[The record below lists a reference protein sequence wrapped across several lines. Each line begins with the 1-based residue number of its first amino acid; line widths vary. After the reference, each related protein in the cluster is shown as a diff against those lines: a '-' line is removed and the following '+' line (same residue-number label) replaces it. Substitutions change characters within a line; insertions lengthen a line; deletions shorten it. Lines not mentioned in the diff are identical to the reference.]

1 MYNVEELKKKVLNG
15 ELIGKE
21 EALFL
26 AEEAPLNELTEAANE
41 IRKHFCKNKFD
52 ICTIINGKSGKCSEN
67 CKFCAQSSFYNT
79 KINEYSLLDS
89 KSIVKEA
96 KYNDERGVLRFSIV
110 TSGRKLSDKEVDSVC
125 ESIREIGKNT
135 SVSICGSFGLL
146 SEEQYKK
153 LKEAGLTRVHNN
165 LETSKRNFKNVCTTH
180 TFEEKIQAIKNAQNA
195 GLNVCSGGI
204 MGLGETME
212 DRIDM
217 VLTLREL
224 GVLSIPVNMLNPIK
238 GTPFEN
244 NKLLTNDEMCRIVA
258 VFRFLIP
265 NAAIRLAGGRGLLED
280 KGESCF
286 LSGANA
292 AISGDMLTTSGI
304 TIKEDME
311 LLEKIGYKPELLN
324 E

>member
-1 MYNVEELKKKVLNG
+1 MKVKELKEKVLNG
-15 ELIGKE
+15 KLIGKE

-26 AEEAPLNELTEAANE
+26 AKEAPLKELTEAANE
-41 IRKHFCKNKFD
+41 IRKHFCEDKFD
-52 ICTIINGKSGKCSEN
+52 ICTIINEN
-67 CKFCAQSSFYNT
+67 CKFCAQSSFYDT
-79 KINEYSLLDS
+79 HIKEYSLLNS
-89 KSIVKEA
+89 KAIVKEA

-110 TSGRKLSDKEVDSVC
+110 TSGRKLSDKEIDSVC
-125 ESIREIGKNT
+125 ESIKEINKNT
-135 SVSICGSFGLL
+135 SVSVCGSFGLL

-165 LETSKRNFKNVCTTH
+165 LETSRKNFKNICTTH
-180 TFEEKIQAIKNAQNA
+180 TFDEKVQAIKNAKNA
-195 GLNVCSGGI
+195 GLNICSGGI

-217 VLTLREL
+217 ALELREL
-224 GVLSIPVNMLNPIK
+224 GVLSIPVNILNPIK

-244 NKLLTNDEMCRIVA
+244 NKLLTNDEICRIVA
-258 VFRFLIP
+258 VYRFLIP
-265 NAAIRLAGGRGLLED
+265 NGAIRLAGGRGLLQD

-304 TIKEDME
+304 TIKEDMN
-311 LLEKIGYKPELLN
+311 LLNKIGYKPALLN

>member
-21 EALFL
+21 EGLFL
-26 AEEAPLNELTEAANE
+26 AEEAPLKELTEAANE
-41 IRKHFCKNKFD
+41 IRKHFCENKFD

-89 KSIVKEA
+89 EAIVKEA

-180 TFEEKIQAIKNAQNA
+180 TFEEKIQAIKNAKNA

-280 KGESCF
+280 KGKKCF

-304 TIKEDME
+304 TIKEDMD
-311 LLEKIGYKPELLN
+311 LLEKIGYKPELL
-324 E
+324 EK

>member
-1 MYNVEELKKKVLNG
+1 MKVKELKEKVLNG
-15 ELIGKE
+15 KLIGKE

-26 AEEAPLNELTEAANE
+26 AKEAPLKELTEAANE
-41 IRKHFCKNKFD
+41 IRKYFCENKFD

-67 CKFCAQSSFYNT
+67 CKFCAQSSFYDT
-79 KINEYSLLDS
+79 HIKEYSLLNS
-89 KSIVKEA
+89 KAIVKEA

-110 TSGRKLSDKEVDSVC
+110 TSGRKLSDKEIDSIC
-125 ESIREIGKNT
+125 ESIKEINKNT
-135 SVSICGSFGLL
+135 SVSVCGSFGLL

-165 LETSKRNFKNVCTTH
+165 LETSRKNFKNICTTH
-180 TFEEKIQAIKNAQNA
+180 TFDEKVQAIKNAKNA
-195 GLNVCSGGI
+195 GLNICSGGI

-217 VLTLREL
+217 ALELREL
-224 GVLSIPVNMLNPIK
+224 GVLSIPVNILNPIK

-244 NKLLTNDEMCRIVA
+244 NKLLTNDEICRIVA
-258 VFRFLIP
+258 VYRFLIP
-265 NAAIRLAGGRGLLED
+265 NGAIRLAGGRGLLQD

-304 TIKEDME
+304 TIKEDMN
-311 LLEKIGYKPELLN
+311 LLNKIGYKPALLN

>member
-41 IRKHFCKNKFD
+41 IRKHFCENKFD

-146 SEEQYKK
+146 SEEQYRK

-180 TFEEKIQAIKNAQNA
+180 TFEEKIQAIKNAKNA

-217 VLTLREL
+217 VLLRRKFY
-224 GVLSIPVNMLNPIK
+224 GRVNFNY
-238 GTPFEN
+238 
-244 NKLLTNDEMCRIVA
+244 R
-258 VFRFLIP
+258 
-265 NAAIRLAGGRGLLED
+265 
-280 KGESCF
+280 
-286 LSGANA
+286 
-292 AISGDMLTTSGI
+292 
-304 TIKEDME
+304 
-311 LLEKIGYKPELLN
+311 
-324 E
+324 

>member
-1 MYNVEELKKKVLNG
+1 MKVKELKEKVLNG
-15 ELIGKE
+15 KLIGKE

-26 AEEAPLNELTEAANE
+26 AKEAPLKELTEAANE
-41 IRKHFCKNKFD
+41 IRKHFCEDKFD

-67 CKFCAQSSFYNT
+67 CKFCAQSSFYDT
-79 KINEYSLLDS
+79 HIKEYSLLNS
-89 KSIVKEA
+89 KAIVKEA

-110 TSGRKLSDKEVDSVC
+110 TSGRKLSDKEIDSVC
-125 ESIREIGKNT
+125 ESIKEINKNT
-135 SVSICGSFGLL
+135 SVSVCGSFGLL

-165 LETSKRNFKNVCTTH
+165 LETSRKNFKNICTTH
-180 TFEEKIQAIKNAQNA
+180 TFDEKVQAIKNAKNA
-195 GLNVCSGGI
+195 GLNICSGGI

-217 VLTLREL
+217 ALELREL
-224 GVLSIPVNMLNPIK
+224 GVLSIPVNILNPIK

-244 NKLLTNDEMCRIVA
+244 NKLLTNDEICRIVA
-258 VFRFLIP
+258 VYRFLIP
-265 NAAIRLAGGRGLLED
+265 NGAIRLAGGRGLLQD

-304 TIKEDME
+304 TIKEDMN
-311 LLEKIGYKPELLN
+311 LLKKIGYKPALLN